1 MSDRLQPS
9 PGGPI
14 VSLQAVRKVYRLY
27 QKPMYKFLDLFGLCP
42 EDSSYFTEHEAL
54 ADVDLTIGR
63 GEKVAIIG
71 RNGAGKS
78 TMLKI
83 ITGLVQP
90 TSGAVDVRGRISN
103 LLQLGSG
110 FHPDFTGRQ
119 NVFAALAH
127 QGIIGAHA
135 SKLFSDI
142 VEFAEIEEYI
152 DQPMKTYST
161 GMCSRLMFSSSVVM
175 SPEILVVDE
184 ILGVGDA
191 YFSHKSF
198 GRMRDLCSN
207 EGTTLLLVTHD
218 IYSALNLCDRFI
230 WIDRGRIRFDG
241 DGKGAIALYE
251 TSVKEQEEQSLRQ
264 QNAASLRAERADPIV
279 HIVMRSQTGFA
290 LSRPLALSTLEI
302 SDSAGGS
309 LLLNVADGDPRW
321 HLVAESNLGDPELVE
336 GVRARSLRTFGSIY
350 HKAEWTVQL
359 PDGFV
364 IERVRVRWRYQ
375 GDDPIELRVISTR
388 QDVIVRGELAPGD
401 RWQEEVFG
409 RAQAGRREANLLK
422 QVDYGT
428 GAVRITGVEFL
439 DRDGQSITQV
449 KHGDSLTIRIRCRS
463 FMTVRENAVTFCI
476 AFARQGSAYQ
486 LYIYDP
492 HLAIPG
498 TDEFVIDSHVDDV
511 RLGSGV
517 WYVNLGIGAAEMF
530 KRTTLPYFSLDS
542 DWYHL
547 MGARLQFQ
555 VLSATQFDANGCFY
569 WMPAA
574 IAVEP
579 AGAERVE
586 LPSTVEVRRG

>member
-1 MSDRLQPS
+1 MSDRPLS
-9 PGGPI
+9 AIDAPI
-14 VSLQAVRKVYRLY
+14 VRLEVVRKVYRLY

-90 TSGAVDVRGRISN
+90 TSGVVDVRGRISN

-119 NVFAALAH
+119 NVFAGLAH

-135 SKLFSDI
+135 AKLFNDI
-142 VEFAEIEEYI
+142 VEFSEIEEYI

-161 GMCSRLMFSSSVVM
+161 GMCSRLMFASSVVM

-207 EGTTLLLVTHD
+207 DGTTLLLVTHD
-218 IYSALNLCDRFI
+218 IYSALNLCERFI

-264 QNAASLRAERADPIV
+264 QNAANLRAERADPIV
-279 HIVMRSQTGFA
+279 HVVLRSQTGFA

-321 HLVAESNLGDPELVE
+321 HLVAESNLGDPELVD
-336 GVRARSLRTFGSIY
+336 GVRARALRTFGSIY

-359 PDGFV
+359 PDGFE

-375 GDDPIELRVISTR
+375 GDDPIELRVISTK
-388 QDVIVRGELAPGD
+388 QDVIVRGELRAGRPVAGGGVRPGAGGPAGGESSQASRLRDRSDPDHRRRVSRSGRPEHHAGQARRLADDQDPLPIVHGGARKRRDLLHRLRAPGVCVPVVHL
-401 RWQEEVFG
+401 RSAPSHSRHG
-409 RAQAGRREANLLK
+409 RVRHRQSRRRRSPR
-422 QVDYGT
+422 QRSV
-428 GAVRITGVEFL
+428 VC
-439 DRDGQSITQV
+439 QS
-449 KHGDSLTIRIRCRS
+449 RRR
-463 FMTVRENAVTFCI
+463 
-476 AFARQGSAYQ
+476 
-486 LYIYDP
+486 
-492 HLAIPG
+492 
-498 TDEFVIDSHVDDV
+498 
-511 RLGSGV
+511 
-517 WYVNLGIGAAEMF
+517 
-530 KRTTLPYFSLDS
+530 
-542 DWYHL
+542 
-547 MGARLQFQ
+547 
-555 VLSATQFDANGCFY
+555 
-569 WMPAA
+569 
-574 IAVEP
+574 
-579 AGAERVE
+579 
-586 LPSTVEVRRG
+586 RRGHVQADDASVFFRG